1 MDLGLKDKIALVA
14 ASSKGLGKA
23 AAHSLSREGAK
34 VALCGRDPETLD
46 KAAREISSDTGSAVW
61 GHACDV
67 SDPAQATEWVHKAMD
82 HFGGVHILVNNAGG
96 PPPGQFLDFD
106 QQDWENA
113 FRLNLL
119 STITLSK
126 AALPHMKEQQWGR
139 IINITS
145 VAVKQPIAGLIL
157 SNTVR
162 TGVIGL
168 AKSLSNEFARYG
180 VLVNN
185 VCPGYTMTERMKQLA
200 AKTAEKE
207 GVSKEDVI
215 GRWEADIP
223 CGRAGRPEEL
233 ADLVCFLASERAG
246 YITGVTIQVD
256 GGHVRGTM

>member
-14 ASSKGLGKA
+14 ASSKGIGKA
-23 AAHSLSREGAK
+23 VAHALSREGAK
-34 VALCGRDPETLD
+34 VAMCARDQETLS
-46 KAAREISSDTGSAVW
+46 AAVKEITADTGAPVW
-61 GHACDV
+61 GHACNV
-67 SDPAQATEWVHKAMD
+67 SDPDQAAEWVDKAME
-82 HFGGVHILVNNAGG
+82 HFGGAHILVNNAGG
-96 PPPGQFLDFD
+96 PPPGQFLDFGR
-106 QQDWENA
+106 QDWENA

-126 AALPHMKEQQWGR
+126 AVLPRMQAQKWGR

-145 VAVKQPIAGLIL
+145 VSVKQPIDGLIL

-168 AKSLSNEFARYG
+168 AKSLSREFGSYG

-185 VCPGYTMTERMKQLA
+185 VCPGYTLTERIKQLA
-200 AKTAEKE
+200 SSLAQKE
-207 GVSKEDVI
+207 GVSEQEII

-223 CGRAGRPEEL
+223 CKRLGRPEEL